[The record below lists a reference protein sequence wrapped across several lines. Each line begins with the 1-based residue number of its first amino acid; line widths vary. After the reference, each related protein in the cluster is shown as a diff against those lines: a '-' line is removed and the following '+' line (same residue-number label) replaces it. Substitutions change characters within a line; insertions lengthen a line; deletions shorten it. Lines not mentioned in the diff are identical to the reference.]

1 MNIKRFRVGSLASNA
16 YLVSNQQRQAF
27 LVDAGGGA
35 QEILAEISAN
45 RLSLLYL
52 INTHGHYDHIA
63 DDAVIVAATGAR
75 LLIHQQD
82 LPALQ
87 DAKLNLAGLLASQF
101 TPVPNGEALMGG
113 ERIPFGETEIQV
125 LHTPGHTPGGI
136 CLLLGEDVFSG
147 DTLFAGSIGRS
158 DLSGGDRAALMA
170 SLQYLLR
177 LLPDQVVVH
186 PGHNRE
192 TTIGEEKATNPWL
205 KMAMSVK

>member
-16 YLVSNQQRQAF
+16 YLVSNQQKQAF

-35 QEILAEISAN
+35 QEILAEISSKQ
-45 RLSLLYL
+45 LSLLYL

-63 DDAVIVAATGAR
+63 DDAAIVAATGAR
-75 LLIHQQD
+75 LLIHQAD

-87 DAKLNLAGLLASQF
+87 DTELNLAGYLASRF
-101 TPVPNGEALMGG
+101 TPVLHGEALTGG
-113 ERIPFGETEIQV
+113 DRIPFGEAEIQV

-136 CLLLGEDVFSG
+136 CLLLGEDVFTG

-158 DLSGGDRAALMA
+158 DLIGGDSAALMA
-170 SLQYLLR
+170 SLKNVLSV
-177 LLPDQVVVH
+177 LPDQVVVH

-205 KMAMSVK
+205 KMAMSVN